1 MGEVIMDFVDSK
13 TIMSLR
19 GIWKK
24 YGNEYVLEDL
34 NLTIEQGDV
43 ICIRG
48 RSGVGKTTL
57 AKIIALI
64 MSPDR
69 GEVYF
74 QGVSIDYGRIAQL
87 SSLRLKYIGYIPQ
100 SFDLI
105 DNLTVKENIELPMIF
120 LGIPKEE
127 RNKRIDNILGALGLS
142 EYKDRFPHELSGGQQ
157 QRVAIARALVTN
169 PILVVGDEPLSNLDN
184 VTAFNV
190 LKLFQEL
197 ARKGKAIV
205 ITTTDLYTDYGCSKE
220 YFLDKRL
227 YQRPT
232 INP

>member
-1 MGEVIMDFVDSK
+1 MGEVIMDFIDSK

-24 YGNEYVLEDL
+24 YGSEYVLEDL
-34 NLTIEQGDV
+34 SLTIEQGDV

-57 AKIIALI
+57 AKIIALV
-64 MSPDR
+64 MTPDK
-69 GEVYF
+69 GEIYF
-74 QGVSIDYGRIAQL
+74 QGRSINYGEMAQL

-120 LGIPKEE
+120 LGIPKDE
-127 RNKRIDNILGALGLS
+127 RNKRIDNILEVLGLS
-142 EYKDRFPHELSGGQQ
+142 EYKDRFPYELSGGQQ

-169 PILVVGDEPLSNLDN
+169 PMLIVGDEPLSNLDD
-184 VTAFNV
+184 VTASNV

-197 ARKGKAIV
+197 AEKGKAVV
-205 ITTTDLYTDYGCSKE
+205 ITTTNLYTDYGCTKE

-227 YQRPT
+227 YRRPT
-232 INP
+232 INL